1 LPQLAALLML
11 LSRVGALSFTLLP
24 EQERCI
30 SETVPARSL
39 LAGDW
44 EVAAAAN
51 SVSQSVQIFSPN
63 GNRAFINREASGHF
77 AVTAQETGTHKVCI
91 ANNATEARAVQ
102 LNLKMALEVE
112 HHDTVAKKEHVEAI
126 EAELDRM
133 KKIAVHVYD
142 EMLYMR
148 ARADQQHA
156 TNSSTRGRLLWVE
169 VMMLVSVILMGLW
182 QIRYLRN
189 YFKVKKLV

>member
-1 LPQLAALLML
+1 MAPRASRPQLAALLVL
-11 LSRVGALSFTLLP
+11 LSRVGALSFTLSP
-24 EQERCI
+24 EQGRCI

-44 EVAAAAN
+44 EVAAADS
-51 SVSQSVQIFSPN
+51 SVSQSVQIFAPN

-142 EMLYMR
+142 EMCACNLHLDL
-148 ARADQQHA
+148 AHLAEKTA
-156 TNSSTRGRLLWVE
+156 PKTPTLP
-169 VMMLVSVILMGLW
+169 
-182 QIRYLRN
+182 
-189 YFKVKKLV
+189 